1 MLKYLISCWLIISSV
16 YNLLAQGIKFE
27 KGTWEAVLAK
37 AEQENKP
44 IFVDAYTT
52 WCGPCKWMAKEVF
65 TQKEV
70 GAYINAHFVAY
81 KMDMEKGDGPA
92 FAVANKVN
100 AFPTLLYFDSQGLLL
115 HKAAGARNAEQLL
128 KLCEDAMDPS
138 KQVGSY
144 HKRYKEGVRD
154 GLFLKQYVEILA
166 EAGEAF
172 EEPFDL
178 YWKTLTAEERHSEE
192 MLGMLAGITADFSDV
207 ESPWTSYFLQHRVA
221 YTKNVEEVIV
231 DYYALQAYIYN
242 TYYLAQMEDNAETKA
257 KIETLLTLF
266 PEARSEFKA
275 RWDFYRAALETPPSA
290 NKIKRLRKRYL
301 KVTIDM
307 DELDRIAYDVLTEGI
322 EDKKELRE
330 ALKYVNRSVGTYAWH
345 NNLYIQARLLSKLGK
360 KKEAILAAE
369 KALEEARV
377 RNLNE
382 EDLVSI
388 KALLRG
394 LGALEVESTKN

>member
-1 MLKYLISCWLIISSV
+1 M
-16 YNLLAQGIKFE
+16 LAQGIKFE

-52 WCGPCKWMAKEVF
+52 WCGPCKWMAKEIF

-92 FAVANKVN
+92 FAAANKVN

-128 KLCEDAMDPS
+128 KLCEDAMDPT

-144 HKRYKEGVRD
+144 HKRYKDGARD
-154 GLFLKQYVEILA
+154 GAFLKQYVDVLA

-178 YWKTLTAEERHSEE
+178 YWKTLTEEEKHSEE
-192 MLGMLAGITADFSDV
+192 MLAMLAGITAEFSDI
-207 ESPWTSYFLQHRVA
+207 ESPWTSYFLEHRA
-221 YTKNVEEVIV
+221 DYSKNVEEVIV

-242 TYYLAQMEDNAETKA
+242 TYYLAQMEENAETKA
-257 KIETLLTLF
+257 KIETLLSLF
-266 PEARSEFKA
+266 PEARPEFKA
-275 RWDFYRAALETPPSA
+275 RWDFYRAALETPPSV
-290 NKIKRLRKRYL
+290 NKITRLRKRYL

-307 DELDRIAYDVLTEGI
+307 DELDRIAYEVITEGI
-322 EDKKELRE
+322 ENKKELKE
-330 ALKYVNRSVGTYAWH
+330 ALKYVTRSVDTYAWH
-345 NNLYIQARLLSKLGK
+345 NNLYIQAKILSKLGK
-360 KKEAILAAE
+360 KKEAIKAAE
-369 KALEEARV
+369 KALEEAQARK
-377 RNLNE
+377 LNE
-382 EDLVSI
+382 EGLAPI

-394 LGALEVESTKN
+394 LGALTEE